1 MSSNHDGVAR
11 CVAGITAIACICLAF
26 ACSQLDRAASAV
38 EPATPP
44 PAATVAAR

>member
-26 ACSQLDRAASAV
+26 ACTQLDRAAANQ
-38 EPATPP
+38 PATPP
-44 PAATVAAR
+44 PAPLTP